1 MKWLNRVTAVILAT
15 LFKRGKTYRESYRY
29 WLNLGGGK

>member
-1 MKWLNRVTAVILAT
+1 MKLLNQATAVILAAI
-15 LFKRGKTYRESYRY
+15 FKRGKTYRESYRY